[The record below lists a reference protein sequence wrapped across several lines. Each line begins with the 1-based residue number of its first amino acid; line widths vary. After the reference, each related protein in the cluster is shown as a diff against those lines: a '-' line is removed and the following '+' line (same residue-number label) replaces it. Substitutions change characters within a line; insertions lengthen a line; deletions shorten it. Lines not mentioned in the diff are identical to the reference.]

1 VSKDINMKPY
11 TVLTVPNPK
20 LRQKAAPI
28 AEVNDEIRT
37 IFERMI
43 VTMNVEDGVGLAAT
57 QVGIDKRLIVMNI
70 EDDNHNHDHDGGCC
84 GHHHGTVYRLA
95 NPEIIEKSSEMQTL
109 TDGCLSVPDQY
120 AEVSRAHSVKILYL
134 DENNDSQ
141 TLEADGLLA
150 FCIQHEIDHLNGIL
164 FTDHLSAVRRKL
176 IIQRAMKVIARYEK
190 EQRNA

>member
-1 VSKDINMKPY
+1 MKPY

-20 LRQKAAPI
+20 LRHEAAPV

-43 VTMNVEDGVGLAAT
+43 VTMKVEDGIGLAAT

-70 EDDNHNHDHDGGCC
+70 EGDDDAHHHHDHDHEGGCC
-84 GHHHGTVYRLA
+84 GHHHGTIHRLA

-109 TDGCLSVPDQY
+109 MDGCLSVPDQH
-120 AEVSRAHSVKILYL
+120 APVSRAKSVKIRYL
-134 DENNDSQ
+134 DENNETK

-150 FCIQHEIDHLNGIL
+150 FCIQHEIDHLNGVL
-164 FTDHLSAVRRKL
+164 FVDHLSAMKRKL
-176 IIQRAMKVIARYEK
+176 IVQRAMKVVARYEK